1 MRTRDA
7 LIEAAVRLFAAQGYD
22 HTAVHE
28 ITDAVDASER
38 TVAKRLSTPATVT
51 GG

>member
-22 HTAVHE
+22 HTAGHE

-38 TVAKRLSTPATVT
+38 NVSKRLSTPATVT